1 MSELA
6 FDISLLEWQTR
17 VWNGKTRFKVVAAGR
32 RTGKSRLAANLLI
45 YKALTC
51 PTKTAKVFYI
61 APTQGQAKDILWDL
75 VQEIA
80 GDLVQGTHKN
90 DLTITLKNGVT
101 IALKGADRPQTM
113 RGVSLWY
120 CVMDEYADMKPG
132 VWETII
138 LPALSDNEGDAL
150 FIGTPMGRNHFYEL
164 YKSAETG
171 IDEDFEAW
179 HFTSYDN
186 PYIKRSVIERAKTSM
201 SSNNFHQEYMASFES
216 MGGNIFKPEWITITD
231 QPPTGGENYIAV
243 DPAGFKSEGV
253 SSTNSTRLDET
264 AIAVVNVDGRGFWTV
279 LDIIHG
285 RWTLAETSDR
295 IFGACLKYNPLRVG
309 IERGIAQQALLPTL
323 QDTMRKTGRFVNIEL
338 LTHGNARKIDR
349 VTWALQ
355 GRLENE
361 QIEFME
367 GDYLPH
373 VIDQLSQFPNSKTH
387 DDLVDALAYI
397 TQLAVV
403 SYGDDYDY
411 DDDGGDWQGED
422 LFEFGQS
429 LMA

>member
-1 MSELA
+1 MSDLKIEL
-6 FDISLLEWQTR
+6 LPWQQT
-17 VWNGKTRFKVVAAGR
+17 VWADDTRFHVVAAGR
-32 RTGKSRLAANLLI
+32 RTGKSRLAAYRLI
-45 YKALTC
+45 VEALQSERGH
-51 PTKTAKVFYI
+51 VFYV
-61 APTQGQAKDILWDL
+61 APTQGQARDIMWQVLLEVGHSVITGSHINNLQIKL
-75 VQEIA
+75 VNGA
-80 GDLVQGTHKN
+80 
-90 DLTITLKNGVT
+90 TIS
-101 IALKGADRPQTM
+101 LKGADRPETM
-113 RGVSLWY
+113 RGVSLKFL
-120 CVMDEYADMKPG
+120 VLDEYADMKPG

-164 YKSAETG
+164 YKTAETN
-171 IDEDFEAW
+171 IDPDFEAW

-367 GDYLPH
+367 GDYVPH
-373 VIDQLSQFPNSKTH
+373 IIDQLSQFPNSKTH

-411 DDDGGDWQGED
+411 DDDGGDWNGED